1 MDHKILPQTNCP
13 LVIRTDFENQQ
24 VWKKICKLINAP
36 VPSPVDEPFYA
47 YVQFLD
53 DKDFRGLSMEDL
65 LTRVPT
71 NYKHSFLLVV
81 DSATFAHP
89 EFPILVVQ
97 LRGARGRNF
106 RAIPTAIQA
115 IENNLSI
122 ANMDFFEFANAA
134 GSDGIFRGFQSRK

>member
-1 MDHKILPQTNCP
+1 MDQKLLPKTNCP
-13 LVIRTDFENQQ
+13 LVIRTDFDNHPT
-24 VWKKICKLINAP
+24 WKRICELITAP

-47 YVQFLD
+47 HVEFLD
-53 DKDFRGLSMEDL
+53 DKDFRGLSTEDL
-65 LTRVPT
+65 LSRVPAD
-71 NYKHSFLLVV
+71 YKHSFLFVV

-97 LRGARGRNF
+97 LRRDRGRSF
-106 RAIPTAIQA
+106 RAVPYAIQA